1 MYIEILKQH
10 LKIMHRDI
18 SKKQIDELKLNATE
32 YSDNWYMIGKGTREW
47 EMRKKNGT
55 SM

>member
-1 MYIEILKQH
+1 
-10 LKIMHRDI
+10 MHRDI

-32 YSDNWYMIGKGTREW
+32 YSDNWYMIGKGRGDEKW
-47 EMRKKNGT
+47 EKSGA